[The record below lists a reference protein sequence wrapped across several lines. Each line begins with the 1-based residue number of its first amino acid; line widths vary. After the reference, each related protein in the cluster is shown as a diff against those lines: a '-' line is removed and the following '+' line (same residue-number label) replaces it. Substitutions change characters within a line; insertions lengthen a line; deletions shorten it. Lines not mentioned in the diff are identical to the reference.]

1 MNTNHLLLGNRIA
14 LQRAYAIA
22 LILILSMTLTG
33 WQSIAPVFEELLA
46 LVGWVFVG
54 VGVFGRIWSGSYISG
69 SKNSK
74 LIVDGPYSI
83 CRNPLYV
90 FSLIAGLGVML
101 VSETVILPLQ
111 FAALFWIYYSELIT
125 REEKVLSTLHGAEFQ
140 AYCARVPRFWPKFS
154 LYSEPAE
161 YVVSAARFRKS
172 LTDAIWFVI
181 AAAFIDFLEGMHELG
196 YLPTIL
202 HIF

>member
-1 MNTNHLLLGNRIA
+1 MNKTNLFLGNRIA
-14 LQRAYAIA
+14 LQRTYAIA
-22 LILILSMTLTG
+22 LIAALTFTATRWG
-33 WQSIAPVFEELLA
+33 SIAPVFEELLA

-54 VGVFGRIWSGSYISG
+54 IGVLGRIWSGSYISG
-69 SKNSK
+69 SKNAK

-83 CRNPLYV
+83 CRNPLYF
-90 FSLIAGLGVML
+90 FSLLASLGVML
-101 VSETVILPLQ
+101 VSETLILPLQ
-111 FAALFWIYYSELIT
+111 FAALFWIYYAELIA
-125 REEKVLSTLHGAEFQ
+125 REEVVLLTLHGAAFE

-172 LTDAIWFVI
+172 MADAIWFVVG
-181 AAAFIDFLEGMHELG
+181 AALIDFLEAMHELH

-202 HIF
+202 NIF